1 MQRAHQTRGNVVTQ
15 AEDIISVLRPM
26 VEVTDEPV
34 GEDPETLSSETA
46 EPGSEE
52 RARIVSLLGPTPVLI
67 DEIIRLSRSPPAVV
81 RTAVLELELAGRI
94 ERYGAA

>member
-1 MQRAHQTRGNVVTQ
+1 LVTQ

-26 VEVTDEPV
+26 VEVTAEPV
-34 GEDPETLSSETA
+34 GKEPETLSIETA

-81 RTAVLELELAGRI
+81 RTAVLKLELAGRI
-94 ERYGAA
+94 ERYGGGLIALV